1 MDDLQQHLST
11 SAYVNVQKW
20 LTEPKFAEFKTEI
33 EALIAAENWRA
44 LEDAFFMDIEFGTAG
59 MRGIVGVGP
68 NRINDI
74 TIGAAAQGLAQF
86 LLDKSDKSA
95 QHGVVIAYD
104 TRNSSRQLAELT
116 ARVIVGNGLTAYLF
130 DSFRATPELS
140 FAVRHLQA
148 AAGVVI
154 SASHNPP
161 EYNGFKAYANYGG
174 QLVAPD
180 DKGVMDQVHAVSEI
194 KLGDLSQ
201 VQMLGQ
207 EIDEAYFQ
215 AVIADQTVDDPQL
228 SIVYSPLHGAGQT
241 SVLPVLRQ
249 LGFQVS
255 TVEAQMT
262 PDGNFPNVAGHKPNP
277 EEPGAN
283 TLATEQM
290 LAENADIA
298 ITTDP
303 DADRLAVI
311 INHRGKVITLDGNQ
325 SAALIMNYVMKH
337 ADPANAYVCKTIV
350 TTDFITAM
358 AAKYGVKM
366 YGEMLIGFK
375 FIGELIEEKTPLGE
389 RFLAGGEESYGVLVG
404 THARDKDAASGALI
418 VAKYADELKKAG
430 KTLYDELLA
439 LYEEFGVYQE
449 GLATAEF
456 TGAVGFNKMKQL
468 MSDLR
473 DNPLKELGGQT
484 VTAVLD
490 YNTLTKTDLVTGTRT
505 EFACRQ
511 KGNVLVY
518 EFGDERNRLTIRPSG
533 TEPKIKLYLKRYEP
547 VNPYA
552 DVQTQA
558 QVMRQYMNQ
567 FLEAAKEQLL
577 S

>member
-1 MDDLQQHLST
+1 MQEHLSE
-11 SAYVNVQKW
+11 SAYQNLQKW
-20 LTEPKFAEFKTEI
+20 LTEPRFAEFKPEI
-33 EALIAAENWRA
+33 EALVASENWQA

-68 NRINDI
+68 NRINDV
-74 TIGAAAQGLAQF
+74 TVGAAAQGLAQF
-86 LLDKSDKSA
+86 LLKKSA
-95 QHGVVIAYD
+95 KSATQGVVIAYD

-130 DSFRATPELS
+130 ESFRATPELS

-148 AAGVVI
+148 VAGVVI

-180 DKGVMDQVHAVSEI
+180 DRGVMDQVHAVTEI
-194 KLGDLSQ
+194 KMGDLAQ
-201 VQMLGQ
+201 IKMIGEEVDQ
-207 EIDEAYFQ
+207 AYLE
-215 AVIADQTVDDPQL
+215 AVINGQSVSDPQL

-262 PDGNFPNVAGHKPNP
+262 PDGNFPNVVNHKPNP

-303 DADRLAVI
+303 DADRLSVI
-311 INHRGKVITLDGNQ
+311 INHRGKVIALDGNQ
-325 SAALIMNYVMKH
+325 SATLIMNYVMKNT
-337 ADPANAYVCKTIV
+337 DPTNAYVCKTIV
-350 TTDFITAM
+350 TTDFITAI
-358 AAKYGVKM
+358 AQKYGIKM
-366 YGEMLIGFK
+366 YDDMLIGFK

-389 RFLAGGEESYGVLVG
+389 LFLAGGEESYGVLVG
-404 THARDKDAASGALI
+404 THARDKDAASGALVI
-418 VAKYADELKKAG
+418 AKYADELKKAG

-468 MSDLR
+468 MNDLR
-473 DNPLKELGGQT
+473 ENPLRELGGLP

-490 YNTLTKTDLVTGTRT
+490 YNTLTKTDLATGAQTP
-505 EFACRQ
+505 FSCRQ

-552 DVQTQA
+552 DVQTQS
-558 QVMRQYMNQ
+558 QVMRDYMNQ
-567 FLEAAKEQLL
+567 FLTAAKEQLL
-577 S
+577 SQ

>member
-1 MDDLQQHLST
+1 MQEHLSE
-11 SAYVNVQKW
+11 SAYQNLQKW
-20 LTEPKFAEFKTEI
+20 LTEPRFAEFKPEI
-33 EALIAAENWRA
+33 EALMASENWQA

-68 NRINDI
+68 NRINDV
-74 TIGAAAQGLAQF
+74 TVGAAAQGLAQF
-86 LLDKSDKSA
+86 LLKKSA
-95 QHGVVIAYD
+95 ESATRGVVIAYD

-130 DSFRATPELS
+130 ENFRATPELS

-148 AAGVVI
+148 VAGVVI

-180 DKGVMDQVHAVSEI
+180 DRGVMDQVHAVTEI
-194 KLGDLSQ
+194 KMGDLAQ
-201 VQMLGQ
+201 VKMIGEEVDQ
-207 EIDEAYFQ
+207 AYLD
-215 AVIADQTVDDPQL
+215 AVINGQSVSDPQL

-262 PDGNFPNVAGHKPNP
+262 PDGNFPNVVNHKPNP

-303 DADRLAVI
+303 DADRLSVI
-311 INHRGKVITLDGNQ
+311 INYRGKVITLDGNQ
-325 SAALIMNYVMKH
+325 SATLIMNYVMKN
-337 ADPANAYVCKTIV
+337 ADPTNAYVCKTIV
-350 TTDFITAM
+350 TTDFITAI
-358 AAKYGVKM
+358 AQKYGIKM
-366 YGEMLIGFK
+366 YDDMLIGFK

-418 VAKYADELKKAG
+418 IAKYADELKKAG

-468 MSDLR
+468 MNDLR
-473 DNPLKELGGQT
+473 ENPLRKLGGLP

-490 YNTLTKTDLVTGTRT
+490 YNTLMKTDLTTGAQTP
-505 EFACRQ
+505 FSCRQ

-552 DVQTQA
+552 DVQTQS
-558 QVMRQYMNQ
+558 QVMRDYMNQ
-567 FLEAAKEQLL
+567 FLQSAKEQLL

>member
-1 MDDLQQHLST
+1 MDNLQQNLSE
-11 SAYVNVQKW
+11 SAYVNLQKW
-20 LTEPKFAEFKTEI
+20 LTEPQFAEFKTEI
-33 EALIAAENWRA
+33 EALITEQNWQA

-68 NRINDI
+68 NRINNV
-74 TIGAAAQGLAQF
+74 TIGSATQGLAQF
-86 LLDKSDKSA
+86 LLNKSA
-95 QHGVVIAYD
+95 DSATQGVVIAYD

-116 ARVIVGNGLTAYLF
+116 ARVLVGNGVKAYLF

-180 DKGVMDQVHAVSEI
+180 DKGVMDQVQAVTDI
-194 KLGDLSQ
+194 KLGDLAQ
-201 VQMLGQ
+201 VEVIGA
-207 EIDEAYFQ
+207 EVDRAYFE
-215 AVIADQTVDDPQL
+215 AVINDQTVSDPQL

-241 SVLPVLRQ
+241 SVLPVLEQ

-255 TVEAQMT
+255 PVEAQMT
-262 PDGNFPNVAGHKPNP
+262 PDGDFTNVANHKPNP

-303 DADRLAVI
+303 DADRLSVI
-311 INHRGKVITLDGNQ
+311 INHHGKVVALDGNQ
-325 SAALIMNYVMKH
+325 SATLIMNYVMKN
-337 ADPANAYVCKTIV
+337 ADPAKAYVCKTIV
-350 TTDFITAM
+350 TTDFITAI
-358 AAKYGVKM
+358 AKKYGIKM
-366 YGEMLIGFK
+366 YGDMLIGFK
-375 FIGELIEEKTPLGE
+375 FIGELIEEKAPLGE
-389 RFLAGGEESYGVLVG
+389 RFLVGGEESYGVLVG

-418 VAKYADELKKAG
+418 IAKYADELKKAG

-468 MSDLR
+468 MVDLR
-473 DNPLKELGGQT
+473 ENPLKELAGVP

-490 YNTLTKTDLVTGTRT
+490 YNTLIKTDLATGAQTP
-505 EFACRQ
+505 FDCRQ

-558 QVMRQYMNQ
+558 QVMRGYIKQ
-567 FLEAAKEQLL
+567 FLESAKEQLL
-577 S
+577 N

>member
-1 MDDLQQHLST
+1 MQEHLSE
-11 SAYVNVQKW
+11 SAYQNLQKW
-20 LTEPKFAEFKTEI
+20 LTEPRFAEFKPEI
-33 EALIAAENWRA
+33 EALVASENWQA

-68 NRINDI
+68 NRINDV
-74 TIGAAAQGLAQF
+74 TVGAAAQGLAQF
-86 LLDKSDKSA
+86 LLNKSA
-95 QHGVVIAYD
+95 ESAIQGVVIAYD

-130 DSFRATPELS
+130 ESFRATPELS

-148 AAGVVI
+148 VAGVVI

-180 DKGVMDQVHAVSEI
+180 DRGVMDQVHAVTEI
-194 KLGDLSQ
+194 KMGDLAQ
-201 VQMLGQ
+201 VKMIGEEVDQ
-207 EIDEAYFQ
+207 AYFD
-215 AVIADQTVDDPQL
+215 AVINGQSVSDPQL

-262 PDGNFPNVAGHKPNP
+262 PDGNFPNVVNHKPNP

-303 DADRLAVI
+303 DADRLSVI
-311 INHRGKVITLDGNQ
+311 INHRGKVIALDGNQ
-325 SAALIMNYVMKH
+325 SATLIMNYVMKN
-337 ADPANAYVCKTIV
+337 ADPTNAYVCKTIV
-350 TTDFITAM
+350 TTDFITAI
-358 AAKYGVKM
+358 AQKYGIKM
-366 YGEMLIGFK
+366 YDDMLIGFK
-375 FIGELIEEKTPLGE
+375 FIGELIEEKTPLGK

-404 THARDKDAASGALI
+404 THARDKDAASGALVI
-418 VAKYADELKKAG
+418 AKYADELKKAG

-468 MSDLR
+468 MNYLR
-473 DNPLKELGGQT
+473 ENPLQELGGLP

-490 YNTLTKTDLVTGTRT
+490 YNTLTKTDLTTGAQTP
-505 EFACRQ
+505 FSCHQ

-552 DVQTQA
+552 DVQTQS
-558 QVMRQYMNQ
+558 QVMRDYMNQ
-567 FLEAAKEQLL
+567 FLRSAKEQLL

>member
-1 MDDLQQHLST
+1 MQEHLSE
-11 SAYVNVQKW
+11 SAYQNLQKW
-20 LTEPKFAEFKTEI
+20 LTEPRFAEFKPEI
-33 EALIAAENWRA
+33 EALVTSENWQA

-68 NRINDI
+68 NRINDVPV
-74 TIGAAAQGLAQF
+74 GAAAQGLAQF
-86 LLDKSDKSA
+86 LLKKSA
-95 QHGVVIAYD
+95 ESATQGVVIAYD

-130 DSFRATPELS
+130 ESFRATPELS
-140 FAVRHLQA
+140 FAVRYLQA

-180 DKGVMDQVHAVSEI
+180 DRGVMDQVHAVTEI
-194 KLGDLSQ
+194 KMGDLAQ
-201 VQMLGQ
+201 VKMIGEEVDQ
-207 EIDEAYFQ
+207 AYFD
-215 AVIADQTVDDPQL
+215 AVINGQAISDPQL

-262 PDGNFPNVAGHKPNP
+262 PDGNFPNVVNHKPNP

-290 LAENADIA
+290 LADNADIA

-303 DADRLAVI
+303 DADRLSVI
-311 INHRGKVITLDGNQ
+311 INHRGKVIALDGNQ
-325 SAALIMNYVMKH
+325 SATLIMNYVMKN
-337 ADPANAYVCKTIV
+337 ADPTDAYVCKTIV
-350 TTDFITAM
+350 TTDFITAI
-358 AAKYGVKM
+358 AQKYGIKM
-366 YGEMLIGFK
+366 YDDMLIGFK

-404 THARDKDAASGALI
+404 THARDKDAASGALVI
-418 VAKYADELKKAG
+418 AKYADELKKAG
-430 KTLYDELLA
+430 KTLYDELLS

-468 MSDLR
+468 MNDLR
-473 DNPLKELGGQT
+473 ENPLQELGGLP

-490 YNTLTKTDLVTGTRT
+490 YNTLIKTDLATGVQTP
-505 EFACRQ
+505 FSCRQ

-552 DVQTQA
+552 DVQTQS
-558 QVMRQYMNQ
+558 QVMRDYMNQ
-567 FLEAAKEQLL
+567 FLTAAKEQLL

>member
-1 MDDLQQHLST
+1 MKEHLSE
-11 SAYVNVQKW
+11 SAYQNLQKW
-20 LTEPKFAEFKTEI
+20 LTEPQFAEFKPEI
-33 EALIAAENWRA
+33 EALVASENWQA

-68 NRINDI
+68 NRINNV
-74 TIGAAAQGLAQF
+74 TVGAAAQGLAQF
-86 LLDKSDKSA
+86 LLNKSA
-95 QHGVVIAYD
+95 ESATRGVVIAYD

-130 DSFRATPELS
+130 ESFRATPELS

-148 AAGVVI
+148 VAGVVI

-180 DKGVMDQVHAVSEI
+180 DRGVMDQVHAVTEI
-194 KLGDLSQ
+194 KMGDLAQ
-201 VQMLGQ
+201 VKMIGEEVDQ
-207 EIDEAYFQ
+207 AYFDAVINGQ
-215 AVIADQTVDDPQL
+215 AVSDPQL
-228 SIVYSPLHGAGQT
+228 SVVYSPLHGAGQT

-262 PDGNFPNVAGHKPNP
+262 PDGDFPNVANHKPNP

-303 DADRLAVI
+303 DADRLSVI
-311 INHRGKVITLDGNQ
+311 INHRGKVIALDGNQ
-325 SAALIMNYVMKH
+325 SATLIMNYVMKN
-337 ADPANAYVCKTIV
+337 ADPTNAYVCKTIV
-350 TTDFITAM
+350 TTNFITAI
-358 AAKYGVKM
+358 AQKYGIKM
-366 YGEMLIGFK
+366 YDDMLIGFK
-375 FIGELIEEKTPLGE
+375 FIGKLIEEKTPLGE
-389 RFLAGGEESYGVLVG
+389 HFLAGGEESYGVLVG
-404 THARDKDAASGALI
+404 THARDKDAASGALVI
-418 VAKYADELKKAG
+418 AKYADELKKAG

-468 MSDLR
+468 MNDLR
-473 DNPLKELGGQT
+473 ENPLRELGGLP

-490 YNTLTKTDLVTGTRT
+490 YNTLTKTDLATGAQTL
-505 EFACRQ
+505 FSCRQ

-552 DVQTQA
+552 DVQTQS
-558 QVMRQYMNQ
+558 QVVRDYMNQ
-567 FLEAAKEQLL
+567 FLQSAKEQLL

>member
-1 MDDLQQHLST
+1 MKEHLSE
-11 SAYVNVQKW
+11 SAYQNLQKW
-20 LTEPKFAEFKTEI
+20 LTEPQFSEFKPEI
-33 EALIAAENWRA
+33 EALVASENWQV

-68 NRINDI
+68 NRINNV
-74 TIGAAAQGLAQF
+74 TVGAAAQGLAQF
-86 LLDKSDKSA
+86 LLNKSVESA
-95 QHGVVIAYD
+95 TQGVVIAYD

-130 DSFRATPELS
+130 ESFRATPELS

-148 AAGVVI
+148 VAGVVI

-180 DKGVMDQVHAVSEI
+180 DRGVMDQVHAVTEI
-194 KLGDLSQ
+194 KMGDLAQ
-201 VQMLGQ
+201 VKMIGKEVDQ
-207 EIDEAYFQ
+207 AYLD
-215 AVIADQTVDDPQL
+215 AVINGQSVSDPQL
-228 SIVYSPLHGAGQT
+228 SIIYSPLHGAGQT

-262 PDGNFPNVAGHKPNP
+262 PDGNFPNVVNHKPNP

-290 LAENADIA
+290 LADNADIA

-303 DADRLAVI
+303 DADRLSVI
-311 INHRGKVITLDGNQ
+311 INHRGKVIALDGNQ
-325 SAALIMNYVMKH
+325 SATLIMNYVMKN
-337 ADPANAYVCKTIV
+337 ADPTNAYVCKTIV
-350 TTDFITAM
+350 TTDFITAI
-358 AAKYGVKM
+358 AQKYGIKM
-366 YGEMLIGFK
+366 YDDMLIGFK

-404 THARDKDAASGALI
+404 THARDKDAASGALVI
-418 VAKYADELKKAG
+418 AKYADELKKAG

-468 MSDLR
+468 MNDLR
-473 DNPLKELGGQT
+473 ENPLRELGGLP
-484 VTAVLD
+484 VTAVFD
-490 YNTLTKTDLVTGTRT
+490 YNTLTKTDLATGVQTP
-505 EFACRQ
+505 FSCRQ

-552 DVQTQA
+552 DVQTQS
-558 QVMRQYMNQ
+558 QVMRDYMNQ
-567 FLEAAKEQLL
+567 FLQSAKEQLL

>member
-1 MDDLQQHLST
+1 MQEHLSE
-11 SAYVNVQKW
+11 SAYRNLQKW
-20 LTEPKFAEFKTEI
+20 LTESRFAEFKPEI
-33 EALIAAENWRA
+33 EALVASENWQA

-68 NRINDI
+68 NRINNV
-74 TIGAAAQGLAQF
+74 TVGAAAQGLAQF
-86 LLDKSDKSA
+86 LLKKSA
-95 QHGVVIAYD
+95 ESATQGVVIAYD

-130 DSFRATPELS
+130 ESFRATPELS
-140 FAVRHLQA
+140 FAVRYLQA

-180 DKGVMDQVHAVSEI
+180 DRGVMDQFHAVTEI
-194 KLGDLSQ
+194 KMGDLAQ
-201 VQMLGQ
+201 VKMIGEEVDQ
-207 EIDEAYFQ
+207 AYFD
-215 AVIADQTVDDPQL
+215 AVINGQVVSDPQL

-262 PDGNFPNVAGHKPNP
+262 PDGNFPNVVNHKPNP

-303 DADRLAVI
+303 DADRLSVI
-311 INHRGKVITLDGNQ
+311 INHHGKVITLDGNQ
-325 SAALIMNYVMKH
+325 SATLIMNYVMKN
-337 ADPANAYVCKTIV
+337 ADPTNAYVCKTIV
-350 TTDFITAM
+350 TTDFITAI
-358 AAKYGVKM
+358 AQKYGIKM
-366 YGEMLIGFK
+366 YDDMLIGFK

-404 THARDKDAASGALI
+404 THARDKDAASGALVI
-418 VAKYADELKKAG
+418 AKYADELKKAG
-430 KTLYDELLA
+430 KTLYDELLS

-468 MSDLR
+468 MNDLR
-473 DNPLKELGGQT
+473 ENPLQELGGLP

-490 YNTLTKTDLVTGTRT
+490 YNTLTKTDLATGAQTP
-505 EFACRQ
+505 FSCRQ

-552 DVQTQA
+552 DVQTQS
-558 QVMRQYMNQ
+558 QVMRDYMNQ
-567 FLEAAKEQLL
+567 FLTAAKEQLL

>member
-1 MDDLQQHLST
+1 MQEHLSE
-11 SAYVNVQKW
+11 SAYQNLQKW
-20 LTEPKFAEFKTEI
+20 LTEPQFAEFKPEI
-33 EALIAAENWRA
+33 EALMASENWQA

-68 NRINDI
+68 NRINDV
-74 TIGAAAQGLAQF
+74 TVGAAAQGLARF
-86 LLDKSDKSA
+86 LLNKSA
-95 QHGVVIAYD
+95 ESADRGVVIAYD

-130 DSFRATPELS
+130 ESFRATPELS

-180 DKGVMDQVHAVSEI
+180 DRGVMDQVHAVTDI
-194 KLGDLSQ
+194 KMGDLAQ
-201 VQMLGQ
+201 VKMIGE
-207 EIDEAYFQ
+207 EIDQAYFD
-215 AVIADQTVDDPQL
+215 AVINGQSVSDPQL

-262 PDGNFPNVAGHKPNP
+262 PDGNFPNVVNHKPNP

-303 DADRLAVI
+303 DADRLSVI

-325 SAALIMNYVMKH
+325 SATLIMNYVMKN
-337 ADPANAYVCKTIV
+337 ADPTDAYVCKTIV
-350 TTDFITAM
+350 TTDFITAI
-358 AAKYGVKM
+358 AQKYGIKM
-366 YGEMLIGFK
+366 YDDMLIGFK

-404 THARDKDAASGALI
+404 THARDKDAASGALVI
-418 VAKYADELKKAG
+418 AKYADELKKAG
-430 KTLYDELLA
+430 KTLYDELLS

-468 MSDLR
+468 MNDLR
-473 DNPLKELGGQT
+473 ESPLRELGGLP

-490 YNTLTKTDLVTGTRT
+490 YNTLLKTDLATGVQTS
-505 EFACRQ
+505 FSCRQ

-552 DVQTQA
+552 DVQTQS
-558 QVMRQYMNQ
+558 QVMRDYMNQ
-567 FLEAAKEQLL
+567 FLQSAKEQLL

>member
-1 MDDLQQHLST
+1 MQEHLSE
-11 SAYVNVQKW
+11 SAYQNLQKW
-20 LTEPKFAEFKTEI
+20 LTEPRFAEFKPEI
-33 EALIAAENWRA
+33 EALVASENWQA

-68 NRINDI
+68 NRINDV
-74 TIGAAAQGLAQF
+74 TVGAAAQGLAQF
-86 LLDKSDKSA
+86 LLKKSA
-95 QHGVVIAYD
+95 ESATQGVVIAYD

-130 DSFRATPELS
+130 ESFRATPELS

-180 DKGVMDQVHAVSEI
+180 DRGVMDQVHAVTEI
-194 KLGDLSQ
+194 KIGDLAQ
-201 VQMLGQ
+201 VKMIGKEVDQ
-207 EIDEAYFQ
+207 AYFD
-215 AVIADQTVDDPQL
+215 AVINGQTVSDPQL

-262 PDGNFPNVAGHKPNP
+262 PDGNFPNVVNHKPNP

-303 DADRLAVI
+303 DADRLSVI

-325 SAALIMNYVMKH
+325 SATLIMNYVMKN
-337 ADPANAYVCKTIV
+337 ADPTDAYVCKTIV
-350 TTDFITAM
+350 TTDFITAI
-358 AAKYGVKM
+358 AQKYGIKM
-366 YGEMLIGFK
+366 YDDMLIGFK

-404 THARDKDAASGALI
+404 THARDKDAASGALVI
-418 VAKYADELKKAG
+418 AKYADELKKTG

-468 MSDLR
+468 MNDLR
-473 DNPLKELGGQT
+473 EKPLRELGGLP
-484 VTAVLD
+484 VTAVFD
-490 YNTLTKTDLVTGTRT
+490 YNNLIKTDLATGVQTP
-505 EFACRQ
+505 FSCRQ

-552 DVQTQA
+552 DVQTQS
-558 QVMRQYMNQ
+558 QVMRDYMNQ
-567 FLEAAKEQLL
+567 FLTAAKEQLL

>member
-1 MDDLQQHLST
+1 MQEHLSKT
-11 SAYVNVQKW
+11 AYQNLQKW
-20 LTEPKFAEFKTEI
+20 LTAPRFAEFKPEI
-33 EALIAAENWRA
+33 EALVASENWQA

-68 NRINDI
+68 NRINDV
-74 TIGAAAQGLAQF
+74 TVGAAAQGLAQF
-86 LLDKSDKSA
+86 LLNKSA
-95 QHGVVIAYD
+95 KSATQGVVIAYD

-130 DSFRATPELS
+130 ESFRATPELS

-148 AAGVVI
+148 VAGVVI

-180 DKGVMDQVHAVSEI
+180 DRGVMDQVHAVTEI
-194 KLGDLSQ
+194 KMGDLAQ
-201 VQMLGQ
+201 VKMIGEEVDQ
-207 EIDEAYFQ
+207 AYLD
-215 AVIADQTVDDPQL
+215 AVINGQVVSDPQL

-262 PDGNFPNVAGHKPNP
+262 PDGNFPNVVNHKPNP

-303 DADRLAVI
+303 DADRLSVI
-311 INHRGKVITLDGNQ
+311 INHRGKVIALDGNQ
-325 SAALIMNYVMKH
+325 SATLIMNYVMKN
-337 ADPANAYVCKTIV
+337 ADPTNAYVCKTIV
-350 TTDFITAM
+350 TTDFITAI
-358 AAKYGVKM
+358 AQKYGIKM
-366 YGEMLIGFK
+366 YDDMLIGFK

-404 THARDKDAASGALI
+404 THARDKDAASGALVI
-418 VAKYADELKKAG
+418 AKYADELKQAG
-430 KTLYDELLA
+430 KTLYDELLS
-439 LYEEFGVYQE
+439 LCEEFGVYQE

-468 MSDLR
+468 MNDLR
-473 DNPLKELGGQT
+473 ENPLQELGGLP

-490 YNTLTKTDLVTGTRT
+490 YNTLIKTDLTTGAQTP
-505 EFACRQ
+505 FSCRQ

-552 DVQTQA
+552 DVQTQS
-558 QVMRQYMNQ
+558 QVMRDYMNQ
-567 FLEAAKEQLL
+567 FLTAAKEQLL

>member
-1 MDDLQQHLST
+1 MQEHLSE
-11 SAYVNVQKW
+11 SAYQNLQKW
-20 LTEPKFAEFKTEI
+20 LTEPRFAEFKPEI
-33 EALIAAENWRA
+33 EALMASENWQA

-68 NRINDI
+68 NRINNV
-74 TIGAAAQGLAQF
+74 TVGAAAQGLAQF
-86 LLDKSDKSA
+86 LLNKSA
-95 QHGVVIAYD
+95 KSATQGVVIAYD

-130 DSFRATPELS
+130 ESFRATPELS

-148 AAGVVI
+148 VAGVVI

-180 DKGVMDQVHAVSEI
+180 DRGVMDQVHAVTEI
-194 KLGDLSQ
+194 KMGDLAQ
-201 VQMLGQ
+201 VKMIGEEVDQ
-207 EIDEAYFQ
+207 AYLD
-215 AVIADQTVDDPQL
+215 AVINGQVVSDPQL

-262 PDGNFPNVAGHKPNP
+262 PDGNFPNVVNHKPNP

-303 DADRLAVI
+303 DADRLSVI
-311 INHRGKVITLDGNQ
+311 INHRGKVIALDGNQ
-325 SAALIMNYVMKH
+325 SATLIMNYVMKN
-337 ADPANAYVCKTIV
+337 ADPTNAYVCKTIV
-350 TTDFITAM
+350 TTDFITAI
-358 AAKYGVKM
+358 AQKYGIKM
-366 YGEMLIGFK
+366 YDDMLIGFK

-404 THARDKDAASGALI
+404 THARDKDAASGALVI
-418 VAKYADELKKAG
+418 AKYADELKKAG
-430 KTLYDELLA
+430 KTLYDELLS
-439 LYEEFGVYQE
+439 LCEEFGVYQE

-468 MSDLR
+468 MNDLR
-473 DNPLKELGGQT
+473 ENPLQELGGLP

-490 YNTLTKTDLVTGTRT
+490 YNTLIKTDLATGAQAP
-505 EFACRQ
+505 FSCRQ

-552 DVQTQA
+552 DVQTQS
-558 QVMRQYMNQ
+558 QVMRDYMNQ
-567 FLEAAKEQLL
+567 FLQSAKEQLL

>member
-1 MDDLQQHLST
+1 MQEHLSE
-11 SAYVNVQKW
+11 SAYQNLQKW
-20 LTEPKFAEFKTEI
+20 LTEPRFAEFKPEI
-33 EALIAAENWRA
+33 EALVASENWQA

-68 NRINDI
+68 NRINDV
-74 TIGAAAQGLAQF
+74 TVGAAAQGLAQF
-86 LLDKSDKSA
+86 LLKKSA
-95 QHGVVIAYD
+95 KSATQGVVIAYD

-130 DSFRATPELS
+130 ESFRATPELS

-148 AAGVVI
+148 VAGVVI

-180 DKGVMDQVHAVSEI
+180 DRGVMDQVHAVTEI
-194 KLGDLSQ
+194 KMGDLAQ
-201 VQMLGQ
+201 VKMIGEEVDQ
-207 EIDEAYFQ
+207 AYFD
-215 AVIADQTVDDPQL
+215 AVINGQAISDPQL

-262 PDGNFPNVAGHKPNP
+262 PDGNFPNVVNHKPNP

-303 DADRLAVI
+303 DADRLSVI
-311 INHRGKVITLDGNQ
+311 INHRGRVIALDGNQ
-325 SAALIMNYVMKH
+325 SATLIMNYVMKN
-337 ADPANAYVCKTIV
+337 ADPTNAYVCKTIV
-350 TTDFITAM
+350 TTDFITAI
-358 AAKYGVKM
+358 AQKYGIKM
-366 YGEMLIGFK
+366 YDDMLIGFK
-375 FIGELIEEKTPLGE
+375 FIGELIEEKTTLGE

-404 THARDKDAASGALI
+404 THARDKDAASGALVI
-418 VAKYADELKKAG
+418 AKYADELKKAG

-468 MSDLR
+468 MNDLR
-473 DNPLKELGGQT
+473 ENPLQELGGLP

-490 YNTLTKTDLVTGTRT
+490 YNTLIKTDLATGAQTP
-505 EFACRQ
+505 FSCRQ

-552 DVQTQA
+552 DVQTQS
-558 QVMRQYMNQ
+558 QVMRDYMNQ
-567 FLEAAKEQLL
+567 FLTAAKEQLL

>member
-1 MDDLQQHLST
+1 MQEHLSE
-11 SAYVNVQKW
+11 SAYQNLQKW
-20 LTEPKFAEFKTEI
+20 LTEPQFAEFKPEI
-33 EALIAAENWRA
+33 EALMASENWQA

-68 NRINDI
+68 NRINDV
-74 TIGAAAQGLAQF
+74 TVGAAAQGLARF
-86 LLDKSDKSA
+86 LLNKSA
-95 QHGVVIAYD
+95 ESADRGVVIAYD

-130 DSFRATPELS
+130 ESFRATPELS

-180 DKGVMDQVHAVSEI
+180 DRGVMDQVHAVTDI
-194 KLGDLSQ
+194 KMGDLAQ
-201 VQMLGQ
+201 VKMIGE
-207 EIDEAYFQ
+207 EIDQAYFD
-215 AVIADQTVDDPQL
+215 AVINGQSVSDPQL

-262 PDGNFPNVAGHKPNP
+262 PDGNFPNVVNHKPNP

-303 DADRLAVI
+303 DADRLSVI

-325 SAALIMNYVMKH
+325 SATLIMNYVMKN
-337 ADPANAYVCKTIV
+337 ADPTDAYVCKTIV
-350 TTDFITAM
+350 TTDFITAI
-358 AAKYGVKM
+358 AQKYGIKM
-366 YGEMLIGFK
+366 YDDMLIGFK

-389 RFLAGGEESYGVLVG
+389 RFLAGGNKTVLWR
-404 THARDKDAASGALI
+404 TSCK
-418 VAKYADELKKAG
+418 
-430 KTLYDELLA
+430 
-439 LYEEFGVYQE
+439 
-449 GLATAEF
+449 F
-456 TGAVGFNKMKQL
+456 TCIY
-468 MSDLR
+468 S
-473 DNPLKELGGQT
+473 
-484 VTAVLD
+484 
-490 YNTLTKTDLVTGTRT
+490 
-505 EFACRQ
+505 
-511 KGNVLVY
+511 
-518 EFGDERNRLTIRPSG
+518 
-533 TEPKIKLYLKRYEP
+533 
-547 VNPYA
+547 
-552 DVQTQA
+552 
-558 QVMRQYMNQ
+558 
-567 FLEAAKEQLL
+567 
-577 S
+577 

>member
-1 MDDLQQHLST
+1 MQEHLSE
-11 SAYVNVQKW
+11 SAYQNLQKW
-20 LTEPKFAEFKTEI
+20 LTEPRFAEFKPEI
-33 EALIAAENWRA
+33 EALVASENWQA

-68 NRINDI
+68 NRINNV
-74 TIGAAAQGLAQF
+74 TVGAAAQGLVQF
-86 LLDKSDKSA
+86 LLNKSA
-95 QHGVVIAYD
+95 ESATRGVVIAYD

-130 DSFRATPELS
+130 ENFRATPELS

-148 AAGVVI
+148 VAGVVI

-180 DKGVMDQVHAVSEI
+180 DRGAMDQVHAVTEI
-194 KLGDLSQ
+194 KMGDLAQ
-201 VQMLGQ
+201 VKMIGEEVDQ
-207 EIDEAYFQ
+207 AYLD
-215 AVIADQTVDDPQL
+215 AVINGQSVSDPQL

-262 PDGNFPNVAGHKPNP
+262 PDGNFPNVVNHKPNP

-303 DADRLAVI
+303 DADRLSVI
-311 INHRGKVITLDGNQ
+311 INYRGKVITLDGNQ
-325 SAALIMNYVMKH
+325 SATLIMNYVMKN
-337 ADPANAYVCKTIV
+337 ADPTNAYVCKTIV
-350 TTDFITAM
+350 TTDFITVIAQ
-358 AAKYGVKM
+358 KYGIKM
-366 YGEMLIGFK
+366 YDDMLIGFK

-404 THARDKDAASGALI
+404 THARDKDAASGALVI
-418 VAKYADELKKAG
+418 AKYADELKKAG

-468 MSDLR
+468 MNDLR
-473 DNPLKELGGQT
+473 ENPLQELGGLP

-490 YNTLTKTDLVTGTRT
+490 YNTLTKTDLATGTQAP
-505 EFACRQ
+505 FSCRQ

-533 TEPKIKLYLKRYEP
+533 TEPKIKLYLKRYEL

-552 DVQTQA
+552 DVQTQS
-558 QVMRQYMNQ
+558 QVMRDYMNQ
-567 FLEAAKEQLL
+567 FLQSAKEQLL

>member
-1 MDDLQQHLST
+1 MQEHLSE
-11 SAYVNVQKW
+11 SAYQNLQRW
-20 LTEPKFAEFKTEI
+20 LTEPRFAEFKPEI
-33 EALIAAENWRA
+33 EALVTSENWQA

-68 NRINDI
+68 NRINDV
-74 TIGAAAQGLAQF
+74 TVGAAAQGLAQF
-86 LLDKSDKSA
+86 LLNKSA
-95 QHGVVIAYD
+95 ESATRGVVIAYD

-130 DSFRATPELS
+130 ESFRATPELS
-140 FAVRHLQA
+140 FAVRYLQA

-180 DKGVMDQVHAVSEI
+180 DRGVMDQVHAVTEI
-194 KLGDLSQ
+194 KMGDLAQ
-201 VQMLGQ
+201 VKMIGKEVDQ
-207 EIDEAYFQ
+207 AYLD
-215 AVIADQTVDDPQL
+215 AVINGQSVSDPQL

-262 PDGNFPNVAGHKPNP
+262 PDGNFPNVVNHKPNP

-303 DADRLAVI
+303 DADRLSVI
-311 INHRGKVITLDGNQ
+311 INHRGKVIALDGNQ
-325 SAALIMNYVMKH
+325 SATLIMNYVIKN
-337 ADPANAYVCKTIV
+337 ADPTNAYVCKTIV
-350 TTDFITAM
+350 TTDFITAI
-358 AAKYGVKM
+358 AQKYGIKM
-366 YGEMLIGFK
+366 YDDMLIGFK

-404 THARDKDAASGALI
+404 THARDKDAASGALVI
-418 VAKYADELKKAG
+418 AKYADELKKAG
-430 KTLYDELLA
+430 KTLYDELLS

-468 MSDLR
+468 MNDLR
-473 DNPLKELGGQT
+473 ENPLRELGGLP
-484 VTAVLD
+484 VTAVFD
-490 YNTLTKTDLVTGTRT
+490 YNNLIKTDLATGAQTP
-505 EFACRQ
+505 FSCRQ

-552 DVQTQA
+552 DVQTQS
-558 QVMRQYMNQ
+558 QVMRDYMNQ
-567 FLEAAKEQLL
+567 FLQSAKEQLL

>member
-1 MDDLQQHLST
+1 MQEHLSE
-11 SAYVNVQKW
+11 SAYQNLQKW
-20 LTEPKFAEFKTEI
+20 LTEPRFAEFKPEI
-33 EALIAAENWRA
+33 EALMASENWQA

-68 NRINDI
+68 NRINDV
-74 TIGAAAQGLAQF
+74 TVGAAAQGLAQF
-86 LLDKSDKSA
+86 LLKKSA
-95 QHGVVIAYD
+95 KSATQGVVIAYD

-130 DSFRATPELS
+130 ESFRATPELS

-148 AAGVVI
+148 VAGVVI

-180 DKGVMDQVHAVSEI
+180 DRGVMDQVHAVTEI
-194 KLGDLSQ
+194 KMGDLAQ
-201 VQMLGQ
+201 VKMIGEEVDQ
-207 EIDEAYFQ
+207 AYFDAVINGQ
-215 AVIADQTVDDPQL
+215 AVSDPQL
-228 SIVYSPLHGAGQT
+228 SIIYSPLHGAGQT

-262 PDGNFPNVAGHKPNP
+262 PDGNFPNVVNHKPNP

-303 DADRLAVI
+303 DADRLSVI
-311 INHRGKVITLDGNQ
+311 INHRGKVIALDGNQ
-325 SAALIMNYVMKH
+325 SATLIMNYVMKN
-337 ADPANAYVCKTIV
+337 ADPTNAYVCKTIV
-350 TTDFITAM
+350 TTDFITAI
-358 AAKYGVKM
+358 AQKYGIKM
-366 YGEMLIGFK
+366 YDDMLIGFK

-404 THARDKDAASGALI
+404 THARDKDAASGALVI
-418 VAKYADELKKAG
+418 AKYADELKKAG

-468 MSDLR
+468 MNDLR
-473 DNPLKELGGQT
+473 ENPLQELGGLP

-490 YNTLTKTDLVTGTRT
+490 YNTLTKTDLATGAQTP
-505 EFACRQ
+505 FSCRQ

-552 DVQTQA
+552 DVQTQS
-558 QVMRQYMNQ
+558 QVMRDYMNQ
-567 FLEAAKEQLL
+567 FLTAAKEQLL

>member
-1 MDDLQQHLST
+1 MKEHLSE
-11 SAYVNVQKW
+11 SAYQNLQKW
-20 LTEPKFAEFKTEI
+20 LTEPRFAEFKPEI
-33 EALIAAENWRA
+33 EALVASENWQA

-68 NRINDI
+68 NRINNV
-74 TIGAAAQGLAQF
+74 TVGAAAQGLAQF
-86 LLDKSDKSA
+86 LLKKSA
-95 QHGVVIAYD
+95 ESATQGVVIAYD

-130 DSFRATPELS
+130 ESFRATPELS

-180 DKGVMDQVHAVSEI
+180 DRGVMDQFHAVTEI
-194 KLGDLSQ
+194 KMGDLAQ
-201 VQMLGQ
+201 VKMIGEEVDQ
-207 EIDEAYFQ
+207 AYFD
-215 AVIADQTVDDPQL
+215 AVINGQVVSDPQL

-262 PDGNFPNVAGHKPNP
+262 PDGNFPNVVNHKPNP

-303 DADRLAVI
+303 DADRLSVI
-311 INHRGKVITLDGNQ
+311 INHHGKVITLDGNQ
-325 SAALIMNYVMKH
+325 SATLIMNYVMKN
-337 ADPANAYVCKTIV
+337 ADPTNAYVCKTIV
-350 TTDFITAM
+350 TTDFITAI
-358 AAKYGVKM
+358 AQKYGIKI
-366 YGEMLIGFK
+366 YDDMLIGFK

-418 VAKYADELKKAG
+418 IAQYADELKKAG

-468 MSDLR
+468 MNDLR
-473 DNPLKELGGQT
+473 ENPLRELGGLP

-490 YNTLTKTDLVTGTRT
+490 YNTLTKTDLATGAQTS
-505 EFACRQ
+505 FSCRQ

-518 EFGDERNRLTIRPSG
+518 EFGDERNRLTIRSSG

-552 DVQTQA
+552 DVQTQS
-558 QVMRQYMNQ
+558 QVMRDYMNQ
-567 FLEAAKEQLL
+567 FLQSAKEQLL

>member
-1 MDDLQQHLST
+1 MQEHLSE
-11 SAYVNVQKW
+11 SAYQNLQKW
-20 LTEPKFAEFKTEI
+20 LTEPRFAEFKPEI
-33 EALIAAENWRA
+33 EALVASENWQA

-68 NRINDI
+68 NRINDV
-74 TIGAAAQGLAQF
+74 TVGAAAQGLAQF
-86 LLDKSDKSA
+86 LLNKSA
-95 QHGVVIAYD
+95 ESAIQGVVIAYD

-116 ARVIVGNGLTAYLF
+116 ARVIVGNGLIAYLF
-130 DSFRATPELS
+130 ESFRATPELS

-148 AAGVVI
+148 VAGVVI

-180 DKGVMDQVHAVSEI
+180 DRGVMDQVHAVTEI
-194 KLGDLSQ
+194 KMGDLAQ
-201 VQMLGQ
+201 VKMIGEEVDQ
-207 EIDEAYFQ
+207 AYFD
-215 AVIADQTVDDPQL
+215 AVINGQSVSDPQL

-262 PDGNFPNVAGHKPNP
+262 PDGNFPNVVNHKPNP

-303 DADRLAVI
+303 DADRLSVI
-311 INHRGKVITLDGNQ
+311 INHRGRVIALDGNQ
-325 SAALIMNYVMKH
+325 SATLIMNYVMKN
-337 ADPANAYVCKTIV
+337 ADPTNVYVCKTIV
-350 TTDFITAM
+350 TTDFITVIAQ
-358 AAKYGVKM
+358 KYGIKM
-366 YGEMLIGFK
+366 YDDMLIGFK

-389 RFLAGGEESYGVLVG
+389 CFLAGGEESYGVLVG
-404 THARDKDAASGALI
+404 THARDKDAASGALVI
-418 VAKYADELKKAG
+418 AKYADELKKAG

-468 MSDLR
+468 MNDLR
-473 DNPLKELGGQT
+473 ENPLRELGSLP

-490 YNTLTKTDLVTGTRT
+490 YNTLTKTDLTTGAQTP
-505 EFACRQ
+505 FSCHQ

-552 DVQTQA
+552 DVQTQS
-558 QVMRQYMNQ
+558 QVMRDYMNQ
-567 FLEAAKEQLL
+567 FLRSAKEQLL

>member
-1 MDDLQQHLST
+1 MDNLQQNLSE
-11 SAYVNVQKW
+11 SAYANLQKW
-20 LTEPKFAEFKTEI
+20 LTESQFAEFKTEI
-33 EALIAAENWRA
+33 EALITEQNWQA

-59 MRGIVGVGP
+59 MRGVVGVGP
-68 NRINDI
+68 NRINNV
-74 TIGAAAQGLAQF
+74 TIGSATQGLAQF
-86 LLDKSDKSA
+86 LLNKSA
-95 QHGVVIAYD
+95 DSATQGVVIAYD

-116 ARVIVGNGLTAYLF
+116 ARVLVGNGLKAYLF

-180 DKGVMDQVHAVSEI
+180 DKGVMDQVQAVTDI
-194 KLGDLSQ
+194 KLGDLTQ
-201 VQMLGQ
+201 A
-207 EIDEAYFQ
+207 EIIGAEVDQAYFE
-215 AVIADQTVDDPQL
+215 AVINGQTVSDPQL

-255 TVEAQMT
+255 PVEAQMT
-262 PDGNFPNVAGHKPNP
+262 PDGDFPNVANHKPNP

-283 TLATEQM
+283 ILATEQM

-303 DADRLAVI
+303 DADRLSVI
-311 INHRGKVITLDGNQ
+311 VNHHGKVIALDGNQ
-325 SAALIMNYVMKH
+325 SATLIMNYVMKN
-337 ADPANAYVCKTIV
+337 ADPAKAYVCKTIV
-350 TTDFITAM
+350 TTDFITAI
-358 AAKYGVKM
+358 AKKYDIKM
-366 YGEMLIGFK
+366 YGDMLIGFK
-375 FIGELIEEKTPLGE
+375 FIGELIEEKAPLGE
-389 RFLAGGEESYGVLVG
+389 HFLVGGEESYGVLVG
-404 THARDKDAASGALI
+404 THARDKDAASGALVI
-418 VAKYADELKKAG
+418 AKYADELKKTG

-468 MSDLR
+468 MVDLR
-473 DNPLKELGGQT
+473 ENPLKELAGVP

-490 YNTLTKTDLVTGTRT
+490 YNTLIKTDLATGVQTP
-505 EFACRQ
+505 FDCRQ

-558 QVMRQYMNQ
+558 QVMRSYIKQ
-567 FLEAAKEQLL
+567 FLESAKEQLL
-577 S
+577 N

>member
-1 MDDLQQHLST
+1 MDNLQQNLSE
-11 SAYVNVQKW
+11 SAYVNLQKW
-20 LTEPKFAEFKTEI
+20 LTEPQFAEFKTEI
-33 EALIAAENWRA
+33 EALITEQNWQA

-68 NRINDI
+68 NRINNV
-74 TIGAAAQGLAQF
+74 TIGSATQGLAQF
-86 LLDKSDKSA
+86 LLNKSA
-95 QHGVVIAYD
+95 DSATRGVVIAYD

-116 ARVIVGNGLTAYLF
+116 ARVLVGNGVKAYLF

-180 DKGVMDQVHAVSEI
+180 DKGVMDQVQAVTDI
-194 KLGDLSQ
+194 KLGDLAQ
-201 VQMLGQ
+201 VEVIGA
-207 EIDEAYFQ
+207 EVDRAYFE
-215 AVIADQTVDDPQL
+215 AVINDQTVSDPQL

-241 SVLPVLRQ
+241 SVLPVLEQ

-255 TVEAQMT
+255 PVEAQMT
-262 PDGNFPNVAGHKPNP
+262 PDGDFTNVANHKPNP

-303 DADRLAVI
+303 DADRLSVI
-311 INHRGKVITLDGNQ
+311 INHHGKVVALDGNQ
-325 SAALIMNYVMKH
+325 SATLIMNYVMKN
-337 ADPANAYVCKTIV
+337 ADPAKAYVCKTIV
-350 TTDFITAM
+350 TTDFITAI
-358 AAKYGVKM
+358 AKKYGIKM
-366 YGEMLIGFK
+366 YGDMLIGFK
-375 FIGELIEEKTPLGE
+375 FIGELIEEKAPLGE
-389 RFLAGGEESYGVLVG
+389 RFLVGGEESYGVLVG

-418 VAKYADELKKAG
+418 IAKYADELKKAG

-468 MSDLR
+468 MVDLR
-473 DNPLKELGGQT
+473 ENPLKELAGVP

-490 YNTLTKTDLVTGTRT
+490 YNTLIKTDLATGAQTP
-505 EFACRQ
+505 FDCRQ

-558 QVMRQYMNQ
+558 QVMRGYIKQ
-567 FLEAAKEQLL
+567 FLESAKEQLL
-577 S
+577 N

>member
-1 MDDLQQHLST
+1 MQEHLSKT
-11 SAYVNVQKW
+11 AYQNLQKW
-20 LTEPKFAEFKTEI
+20 LTEPRFAEFKPEI
-33 EALIAAENWRA
+33 EALMASENWQA

-68 NRINDI
+68 NRINDV
-74 TIGAAAQGLAQF
+74 TVGAAAQGLAQF
-86 LLDKSDKSA
+86 LLNKSA
-95 QHGVVIAYD
+95 ESATRGVVIAYD

-130 DSFRATPELS
+130 ESFRATPELS
-140 FAVRHLQA
+140 FAVRYLQA

-180 DKGVMDQVHAVSEI
+180 DRGVMDQVHAVTEI
-194 KLGDLSQ
+194 KMGDLAQ
-201 VQMLGQ
+201 VKMIGEEVDQ
-207 EIDEAYFQ
+207 AYFD
-215 AVIADQTVDDPQL
+215 AVINGQAISDPQL

-262 PDGNFPNVAGHKPNP
+262 PDGNFPNVVNHKPNP

-290 LAENADIA
+290 LADNADIA

-303 DADRLAVI
+303 DADRLSVI
-311 INHRGKVITLDGNQ
+311 INHRGKVIALDGNQ
-325 SAALIMNYVMKH
+325 SATLIMNYVMKN
-337 ADPANAYVCKTIV
+337 ADPTNAYVCKTIV
-350 TTDFITAM
+350 TTDFITAI
-358 AAKYGVKM
+358 AQKYGIKM
-366 YGEMLIGFK
+366 YDDMLIGFK

-404 THARDKDAASGALI
+404 THARDKDAASGALVI
-418 VAKYADELKKAG
+418 AKYADELKKAG
-430 KTLYDELLA
+430 KTLYDELLS

-468 MSDLR
+468 MNDLR
-473 DNPLKELGGQT
+473 ENPLQELGGLP

-490 YNTLTKTDLVTGTRT
+490 YNTLIKTDLATGVQTP
-505 EFACRQ
+505 FSCRQ

-552 DVQTQA
+552 DVQTQS
-558 QVMRQYMNQ
+558 QVMRDYMNQ
-567 FLEAAKEQLL
+567 FLTAAKEQLL

>member
-1 MDDLQQHLST
+1 MQEHLSE
-11 SAYVNVQKW
+11 SAYQNLQKW
-20 LTEPKFAEFKTEI
+20 LTEPRFAEFKPEI
-33 EALIAAENWRA
+33 EALVASENWQA

-68 NRINDI
+68 NRINNV
-74 TIGAAAQGLAQF
+74 TVGAAAQGLVQF
-86 LLDKSDKSA
+86 LLNKSA
-95 QHGVVIAYD
+95 ESATRGVVIAYD

-130 DSFRATPELS
+130 ENFRATPELS

-148 AAGVVI
+148 VAGVVI

-180 DKGVMDQVHAVSEI
+180 DRGVMDQVHAVTEI
-194 KLGDLSQ
+194 KMGDLVQ
-201 VQMLGQ
+201 VKMIGEEVDQ
-207 EIDEAYFQ
+207 AYLD
-215 AVIADQTVDDPQL
+215 AVINGQSVSDPQL

-262 PDGNFPNVAGHKPNP
+262 PDGNFPNVVNHKPNP

-303 DADRLAVI
+303 DADRLSVI
-311 INHRGKVITLDGNQ
+311 INHHGKVITLDGNQ
-325 SAALIMNYVMKH
+325 SATLIMNYVMKN
-337 ADPANAYVCKTIV
+337 ADPTNAYVCKTIV
-350 TTDFITAM
+350 TTDFITAI
-358 AAKYGVKM
+358 AQKYGIKM
-366 YGEMLIGFK
+366 YDDMLIGFK

-404 THARDKDAASGALI
+404 THARDKDAASGALVI
-418 VAKYADELKKAG
+418 AKYADELKKAG
-430 KTLYDELLA
+430 KTLYDELLS

-468 MSDLR
+468 MNDLR
-473 DNPLKELGGQT
+473 ESPLRELGGLP

-490 YNTLTKTDLVTGTRT
+490 YNTLTKTDLATGVQTS
-505 EFACRQ
+505 FSCRQ

-552 DVQTQA
+552 DVQTQS
-558 QVMRQYMNQ
+558 QVMCDYMNQ
-567 FLEAAKEQLL
+567 FLQSAKEQLL

>member
-1 MDDLQQHLST
+1 MQEYLSKT
-11 SAYVNVQKW
+11 AYQNLQKW
-20 LTEPKFAEFKTEI
+20 LTEPRFAEFKPEI
-33 EALIAAENWRA
+33 EALVASENWQA

-68 NRINDI
+68 NRINNV
-74 TIGAAAQGLAQF
+74 TVGAAAQGLAQF
-86 LLDKSDKSA
+86 LLNKSA
-95 QHGVVIAYD
+95 ESATRGVVIAYD

-130 DSFRATPELS
+130 ESFRATPELS

-148 AAGVVI
+148 VAGVVI

-180 DKGVMDQVHAVSEI
+180 DRGVMDQVHAVTEI
-194 KLGDLSQ
+194 KMGDLAQ
-201 VQMLGQ
+201 VKMIGEEVDQ
-207 EIDEAYFQ
+207 AYFDAVINGQ
-215 AVIADQTVDDPQL
+215 AVSDPQL

-262 PDGNFPNVAGHKPNP
+262 PDGDFPNVANHKPNP

-303 DADRLAVI
+303 DADRLSVI
-311 INHRGKVITLDGNQ
+311 INHRGKVIALDGNQ
-325 SAALIMNYVMKH
+325 SATLIMNYVMKN
-337 ADPANAYVCKTIV
+337 ADPTNAYVCKTIV
-350 TTDFITAM
+350 TTNFITAI
-358 AAKYGVKM
+358 AQKYGIKM
-366 YGEMLIGFK
+366 YDDMLIGFK

-404 THARDKDAASGALI
+404 THARDKDAASGALVI
-418 VAKYADELKKAG
+418 SKYADELKKAG

-468 MSDLR
+468 MNDLR
-473 DNPLKELGGQT
+473 ENPLRELGGLP
-484 VTAVLD
+484 VTAVFD
-490 YNTLTKTDLVTGTRT
+490 YNNLLKTDLATGAQTP
-505 EFACRQ
+505 FSCRQ

-552 DVQTQA
+552 DVQTQS
-558 QVMRQYMNQ
+558 QVMRDYMNQ
-567 FLEAAKEQLL
+567 FLQSAKEQLL

>member
-1 MDDLQQHLST
+1 MQEHLSE
-11 SAYVNVQKW
+11 SAYQNLQKW
-20 LTEPKFAEFKTEI
+20 LTEPRFAEFKPEI
-33 EALIAAENWRA
+33 EALMASENWQA

-68 NRINDI
+68 NRINDV
-74 TIGAAAQGLAQF
+74 TVGAAAQGLAQF
-86 LLDKSDKSA
+86 LLKKSA
-95 QHGVVIAYD
+95 ESATRGVVIAYD

-130 DSFRATPELS
+130 ENFRATPELS

-148 AAGVVI
+148 VAGVVI

-180 DKGVMDQVHAVSEI
+180 DRGVMDQVHAVTEI
-194 KLGDLSQ
+194 KMGDLAQ
-201 VQMLGQ
+201 VKMIGEEVDQ
-207 EIDEAYFQ
+207 AYLD
-215 AVIADQTVDDPQL
+215 AVINGQSVSDPQL

-262 PDGNFPNVAGHKPNP
+262 PDGNFPNVVNHKPNP

-303 DADRLAVI
+303 DADRLSVI
-311 INHRGKVITLDGNQ
+311 INYRGKVITLDGNQ
-325 SAALIMNYVMKH
+325 SATLIMNYVMKN
-337 ADPANAYVCKTIV
+337 ADPTNAYVCKTIV
-350 TTDFITAM
+350 TTDFITAI
-358 AAKYGVKM
+358 AQKYGIKM
-366 YGEMLIGFK
+366 YDDMLIGFK

-418 VAKYADELKKAG
+418 IAKYADELKKAG

-449 GLATAEF
+449 GLVTAEF

-468 MSDLR
+468 MNDLR
-473 DNPLKELGGQT
+473 ENPLQELGGLP

-490 YNTLTKTDLVTGTRT
+490 YNTLIKTDLTTGTQT
-505 EFACRQ
+505 PFSCRQ

-552 DVQTQA
+552 DVQTQS
-558 QVMRQYMNQ
+558 QVMRDYMNQ
-567 FLEAAKEQLL
+567 FLQSAKEQLL

>member
-1 MDDLQQHLST
+1 MQEHLSE
-11 SAYVNVQKW
+11 SAYQNLQKW
-20 LTEPKFAEFKTEI
+20 LTEPRFAEFKPEI
-33 EALIAAENWRA
+33 EALMASENWQA

-68 NRINDI
+68 NRINDV
-74 TIGAAAQGLAQF
+74 TVGAAAQGLAQF
-86 LLDKSDKSA
+86 LLNKSA
-95 QHGVVIAYD
+95 ESATRGVVIAYD

-130 DSFRATPELS
+130 ESFRATPELS
-140 FAVRHLQA
+140 FAVRSLQA

-180 DKGVMDQVHAVSEI
+180 DRGVMDQVHAVTEI
-194 KLGDLSQ
+194 KMGDLAQ
-201 VQMLGQ
+201 IKMIGEEVDQ
-207 EIDEAYFQ
+207 AYFD
-215 AVIADQTVDDPQL
+215 AVINGQAISDPQL

-262 PDGNFPNVAGHKPNP
+262 PDGNFPNVVNHKPNP

-290 LAENADIA
+290 LADNADIA

-303 DADRLAVI
+303 DADRLSVI
-311 INHRGKVITLDGNQ
+311 INHRGKVIALDGNQ
-325 SAALIMNYVMKH
+325 SATLIMNYVMKN
-337 ADPANAYVCKTIV
+337 ADPTNAYVCKTIV
-350 TTDFITAM
+350 TTDFITAI
-358 AAKYGVKM
+358 AQKYGIKM
-366 YGEMLIGFK
+366 YDDMLIGFK

-404 THARDKDAASGALI
+404 THARDKDAASGALVI
-418 VAKYADELKKAG
+418 AKYADELKKAG
-430 KTLYDELLA
+430 KTLYDELLS

-468 MSDLR
+468 MNDLR
-473 DNPLKELGGQT
+473 ENPLQELGGLP
-484 VTAVLD
+484 VTAVFD
-490 YNTLTKTDLVTGTRT
+490 YNNLIKTDLATGAQTP
-505 EFACRQ
+505 FSCRQ

-518 EFGDERNRLTIRPSG
+518 EFGDERNCLTIRPSG

-552 DVQTQA
+552 DVQTQS
-558 QVMRQYMNQ
+558 QVMRDYMNQ
-567 FLEAAKEQLL
+567 FLTAAKEQLL

>member
-1 MDDLQQHLST
+1 MDNLQQNLSE
-11 SAYVNVQKW
+11 SAYVNLQKW
-20 LTEPKFAEFKTEI
+20 LTEPQFAEFKTEI
-33 EALIAAENWRA
+33 EALITEQNWQA

-68 NRINDI
+68 NRINNV
-74 TIGAAAQGLAQF
+74 TIGSATQGLAQF
-86 LLDKSDKSA
+86 LLNKSA
-95 QHGVVIAYD
+95 DSATQGIVIAYD
-104 TRNSSRQLAELT
+104 TRNSSRQLAGLT
-116 ARVIVGNGLTAYLF
+116 ARVLVGNGLKAYLF

-180 DKGVMDQVHAVSEI
+180 DKGVMDQVQVVTDI
-194 KLGDLSQ
+194 KLGDLAQ
-201 VQMLGQ
+201 A
-207 EIDEAYFQ
+207 EIIGAEVDQAYFE
-215 AVIADQTVDDPQL
+215 AVINGQTVSDPQL

-255 TVEAQMT
+255 PVEAQMT
-262 PDGNFPNVAGHKPNP
+262 PDGDFPNVANHKPNP

-303 DADRLAVI
+303 DADRLSVI
-311 INHRGKVITLDGNQ
+311 VNHHGKVIALDGNQ
-325 SAALIMNYVMKH
+325 SATLIMNYVMKN
-337 ADPANAYVCKTIV
+337 ADPTKAYVCKTIV
-350 TTDFITAM
+350 TTDFITAI
-358 AAKYGVKM
+358 AKKYGIKM
-366 YGEMLIGFK
+366 YGDMLIGFK
-375 FIGELIEEKTPLGE
+375 FIGELIEKKAPLGE
-389 RFLAGGEESYGVLVG
+389 RFLVGGEESYGVLVG
-404 THARDKDAASGALI
+404 THARDKDAASGVLVI
-418 VAKYADELKKAG
+418 AKYADELKKAG

-468 MSDLR
+468 MIDLR
-473 DNPLKELGGQT
+473 ENPLKELAGVP

-490 YNTLTKTDLVTGTRT
+490 YNTLIKTDLATGAQTP
-505 EFACRQ
+505 FDCRQ

-533 TEPKIKLYLKRYEP
+533 TEPKIKLYLKRYES

-558 QVMRQYMNQ
+558 QVMRGYIKQ
-567 FLEAAKEQLL
+567 FLESAKEQLL
-577 S
+577 N

>member
-1 MDDLQQHLST
+1 MDNLQQNLSE
-11 SAYVNVQKW
+11 SAYANLQKW
-20 LTEPKFAEFKTEI
+20 LTEPQFAEFKTEI
-33 EALIAAENWRA
+33 EALITEQNWQA

-68 NRINDI
+68 NRINNV
-74 TIGAAAQGLAQF
+74 TIGSATQGLAQF
-86 LLDKSDKSA
+86 LLNKSA
-95 QHGVVIAYD
+95 DSATQGVVIAYD

-116 ARVIVGNGLTAYLF
+116 ARVLVGNGLKAYLF

-180 DKGVMDQVHAVSEI
+180 DKGVMDQVQAVTDI
-194 KLGDLSQ
+194 KLGDLAQ
-201 VQMLGQ
+201 A
-207 EIDEAYFQ
+207 EIIGAEVDQAYFE
-215 AVIADQTVDDPQL
+215 AVINGQTVSDPQL

-255 TVEAQMT
+255 PVEAQMT
-262 PDGNFPNVAGHKPNP
+262 PDGDFPNVANHKPNP

-303 DADRLAVI
+303 DADRLSVI
-311 INHRGKVITLDGNQ
+311 VNHHGKVIALDGNQ
-325 SAALIMNYVMKH
+325 SATLIMNYVMKN
-337 ADPANAYVCKTIV
+337 ADPTKAYVCKTIV
-350 TTDFITAM
+350 TTDFITAI
-358 AAKYGVKM
+358 AKKYGIKM
-366 YGEMLIGFK
+366 YGDMLIGFK
-375 FIGELIEEKTPLGE
+375 FIGELIEEKAPLGE
-389 RFLAGGEESYGVLVG
+389 RFLVGGEESYGVLVG

-418 VAKYADELKKAG
+418 IAKYADELKKAG

-468 MSDLR
+468 MVDLR
-473 DNPLKELGGQT
+473 ENPLKELAGVP

-490 YNTLTKTDLVTGTRT
+490 YNTLIKTDLATGAQTP
-505 EFACRQ
+505 FDCRQ

-558 QVMRQYMNQ
+558 QVMRGYIKQ
-567 FLEAAKEQLL
+567 FLESAKEQLL
-577 S
+577 N

>member
-1 MDDLQQHLST
+1 MDNLQQNLSE
-11 SAYVNVQKW
+11 SAHTNLQKW
-20 LTEPKFAEFKTEI
+20 LTEPQFAEFKTEI
-33 EALIAAENWRA
+33 EALIAEQNWQA

-68 NRINDI
+68 NRINNV
-74 TIGAAAQGLAQF
+74 TIGSATQGLAQF
-86 LLDKSDKSA
+86 LLNKSA
-95 QHGVVIAYD
+95 DSATQGVVIAYD

-116 ARVIVGNGLTAYLF
+116 ARVLVGNGVKAYLF

-180 DKGVMDQVHAVSEI
+180 DKGVMDQVQAVTDI
-194 KLGDLSQ
+194 KLGDLAQ
-201 VQMLGQ
+201 VEVIGA
-207 EIDEAYFQ
+207 EVDRAYFE
-215 AVIADQTVDDPQL
+215 AVINDQTVSDPQL

-241 SVLPVLRQ
+241 SVLPVLEQ

-255 TVEAQMT
+255 PVEAQMT
-262 PDGNFPNVAGHKPNP
+262 PDGDFTNVANHKPNP

-303 DADRLAVI
+303 DADRLSVI
-311 INHRGKVITLDGNQ
+311 INHHGKVVALDGNQ
-325 SAALIMNYVMKH
+325 SATLIMNYVMKN
-337 ADPANAYVCKTIV
+337 ADPAKAYVCKTIV
-350 TTDFITAM
+350 TTDFITAI
-358 AAKYGVKM
+358 AKKYGIKM
-366 YGEMLIGFK
+366 YGDMLIGFK
-375 FIGELIEEKTPLGE
+375 FIGELIEEKAPLGE
-389 RFLAGGEESYGVLVG
+389 RFLVGGEESYGVLVG

-418 VAKYADELKKAG
+418 IAKYADELKKAG

-468 MSDLR
+468 MVDLR
-473 DNPLKELGGQT
+473 ENPLKELTGVP

-490 YNTLTKTDLVTGTRT
+490 YNTLIKTDLATGAQTP
-505 EFACRQ
+505 FDCRQ

-558 QVMRQYMNQ
+558 QVMRGYIKQ
-567 FLEAAKEQLL
+567 FLESAKEQLL
-577 S
+577 N

>member
-1 MDDLQQHLST
+1 MQEHLSE
-11 SAYVNVQKW
+11 SAYQNLQKW
-20 LTEPKFAEFKTEI
+20 LTEPRFAEFKPEI
-33 EALIAAENWRA
+33 EALVASENWQA

-68 NRINDI
+68 NRINDV
-74 TIGAAAQGLAQF
+74 TVGAAAQGLAQF
-86 LLDKSDKSA
+86 LLKKSA
-95 QHGVVIAYD
+95 ESATQGVVIAYD

-130 DSFRATPELS
+130 ESFRATPELS

-180 DKGVMDQVHAVSEI
+180 DRGVMDQVHAVTEI
-194 KLGDLSQ
+194 KMGDLAQ
-201 VQMLGQ
+201 VKMIGEEVDQ
-207 EIDEAYFQ
+207 AYLD
-215 AVIADQTVDDPQL
+215 AVINGQSVSDPQL

-262 PDGNFPNVAGHKPNP
+262 PDGNFPNVVNHKPNP

-303 DADRLAVI
+303 DADRLSVI

-325 SAALIMNYVMKH
+325 SATLIMNYVMKN
-337 ADPANAYVCKTIV
+337 AGPTDAYVCKTIV
-350 TTDFITAM
+350 TTDFITAI
-358 AAKYGVKM
+358 AQKYGIKM
-366 YGEMLIGFK
+366 YDDMLIGFK

-404 THARDKDAASGALI
+404 THARDKDAASGALVI
-418 VAKYADELKKAG
+418 AKYADELKKTG

-449 GLATAEF
+449 GLATAEL

-468 MSDLR
+468 MNDLR
-473 DNPLKELGGQT
+473 ESPLRELGGLP

-490 YNTLTKTDLVTGTRT
+490 YNTLIKTDLATGVQTP
-505 EFACRQ
+505 FGCRQ

-552 DVQTQA
+552 DVQTQS
-558 QVMRQYMNQ
+558 QVMRDYMNQ
-567 FLEAAKEQLL
+567 FLQSAKEQLL

>member
-1 MDDLQQHLST
+1 MQEHLSE
-11 SAYVNVQKW
+11 SAYQNLQKW
-20 LTEPKFAEFKTEI
+20 LTEPRFAEFKPEI
-33 EALIAAENWRA
+33 EASVASENWQA

-68 NRINDI
+68 NRINDV
-74 TIGAAAQGLAQF
+74 TVGAAAQGLAQF
-86 LLDKSDKSA
+86 LLNKSA
-95 QHGVVIAYD
+95 ESATRGVVIAYD

-130 DSFRATPELS
+130 ESFRATPELS

-148 AAGVVI
+148 VAGVVI

-180 DKGVMDQVHAVSEI
+180 DRGVMDQVHAVTEI
-194 KLGDLSQ
+194 KMGDLAQ
-201 VQMLGQ
+201 VKMIGEEVDQ
-207 EIDEAYFQ
+207 AYLD
-215 AVIADQTVDDPQL
+215 AVINGQSVSDPQL
-228 SIVYSPLHGAGQT
+228 SIIYSPLHGAGQT

-262 PDGNFPNVAGHKPNP
+262 PDGNFPNVVNHKPNP

-290 LAENADIA
+290 LADNADIA

-303 DADRLAVI
+303 DADRLSVI
-311 INHRGKVITLDGNQ
+311 INHRGKVIALDGNQ
-325 SAALIMNYVMKH
+325 SATLIMNYVMKN
-337 ADPANAYVCKTIV
+337 ADPTNAYVCKTIV
-350 TTDFITAM
+350 TTDFITAI
-358 AAKYGVKM
+358 AQKYGIKM
-366 YGEMLIGFK
+366 YDDMLIGFK

-404 THARDKDAASGALI
+404 THARDKDAASGALVI
-418 VAKYADELKKAG
+418 AKYADELKKAG

-468 MSDLR
+468 MNDLR
-473 DNPLKELGGQT
+473 ENPLRELGGLP

-490 YNTLTKTDLVTGTRT
+490 YNTLIKTDLTTGAQTP
-505 EFACRQ
+505 FSCRQ

-552 DVQTQA
+552 DVQTQS
-558 QVMRQYMNQ
+558 QVMRNYMNQ
-567 FLEAAKEQLL
+567 FLQSAKEQLL

>member
-1 MDDLQQHLST
+1 MQEHLSKT
-11 SAYVNVQKW
+11 AYQNLQKW
-20 LTEPKFAEFKTEI
+20 LTEPRFAEFKPEI
-33 EALIAAENWRA
+33 EALVASENWQA

-68 NRINDI
+68 NRINDV
-74 TIGAAAQGLAQF
+74 TVGAAAQGLAQF
-86 LLDKSDKSA
+86 VLKKSA
-95 QHGVVIAYD
+95 ESATRGVVIAYD

-116 ARVIVGNGLTAYLF
+116 ARVIVGTGLTAYLF
-130 DSFRATPELS
+130 ENFRATPELS
-140 FAVRHLQA
+140 FAVRYLQA

-180 DKGVMDQVHAVSEI
+180 DRGVMDQVHAVTEI
-194 KLGDLSQ
+194 KMGDLAQ
-201 VQMLGQ
+201 VKMIGEEVDQ
-207 EIDEAYFQ
+207 AYFDAAINGQ
-215 AVIADQTVDDPQL
+215 AVSDPQL

-262 PDGNFPNVAGHKPNP
+262 PDGNFPNVVNHKPNP

-303 DADRLAVI
+303 DADRLSVI
-311 INHRGKVITLDGNQ
+311 INHRGKVIALDGNQ
-325 SAALIMNYVMKH
+325 SATLIMNYVMKN
-337 ADPANAYVCKTIV
+337 ADPINAYVCKTIV
-350 TTDFITAM
+350 TTDFITAI
-358 AAKYGVKM
+358 AQKYGIKM
-366 YGEMLIGFK
+366 CDDMLIGFK

-404 THARDKDAASGALI
+404 THARDKDAASGALVI
-418 VAKYADELKKAG
+418 AKYADELKKTG

-468 MSDLR
+468 MNDLR
-473 DNPLKELGGQT
+473 ENPLRELGGLP
-484 VTAVLD
+484 VTAVFD
-490 YNTLTKTDLVTGTRT
+490 YNTLTKTDLATGVQTP
-505 EFACRQ
+505 FSCRQ

-552 DVQTQA
+552 DVQTQS
-558 QVMRQYMNQ
+558 QVMRDYMNQ
-567 FLEAAKEQLL
+567 FLQSAKEQLL

>member
-1 MDDLQQHLST
+1 MQEHLSE
-11 SAYVNVQKW
+11 SAYQNLQKW
-20 LTEPKFAEFKTEI
+20 LTEPRFAEFKPEI
-33 EALIAAENWRA
+33 EALVTSENWQA

-68 NRINDI
+68 NRINDV
-74 TIGAAAQGLAQF
+74 TVGAAAQGLAQF
-86 LLDKSDKSA
+86 LLKKSA
-95 QHGVVIAYD
+95 ESATQGVVIAYD

-130 DSFRATPELS
+130 ESFRATPELS

-180 DKGVMDQVHAVSEI
+180 DRGVMDQVHAVTEI
-194 KLGDLSQ
+194 KIGDLAQ
-201 VQMLGQ
+201 VKMIGE
-207 EIDEAYFQ
+207 EIDQAYFD
-215 AVIADQTVDDPQL
+215 AVINGQSVSDPQL

-249 LGFQVS
+249 LGFQVG

-262 PDGNFPNVAGHKPNP
+262 PDGNFPNVVNHKPNP

-303 DADRLAVI
+303 DADRLSVI

-325 SAALIMNYVMKH
+325 SATLIMNYVMKN
-337 ADPANAYVCKTIV
+337 ADPTNAYVCKTIV
-350 TTDFITAM
+350 TTDFITAI
-358 AAKYGVKM
+358 AQKYGIKM
-366 YGEMLIGFK
+366 YDDMLIGFK

-404 THARDKDAASGALI
+404 AHARDKDAASGALVI
-418 VAKYADELKKAG
+418 AKYADELKKTG

-468 MSDLR
+468 MNDLR
-473 DNPLKELGGQT
+473 ENPLRELGGLP

-490 YNTLTKTDLVTGTRT
+490 YNTLTKTDLATGAQTP
-505 EFACRQ
+505 FSCRQ

-552 DVQTQA
+552 DVQTQS
-558 QVMRQYMNQ
+558 QVMRDYMNQ
-567 FLEAAKEQLL
+567 FLQSAKEQLL

>member
-1 MDDLQQHLST
+1 MQEHLSE
-11 SAYVNVQKW
+11 SAYQNLQKW
-20 LTEPKFAEFKTEI
+20 LTEPRFAEFKPEI
-33 EALIAAENWRA
+33 EALMASENWQA

-68 NRINDI
+68 NRINNV
-74 TIGAAAQGLAQF
+74 TVGAAAQGLAQF
-86 LLDKSDKSA
+86 LLNKSA
-95 QHGVVIAYD
+95 KSATQGVVIAYD

-130 DSFRATPELS
+130 ESFRATPELS

-148 AAGVVI
+148 VAGVVI

-180 DKGVMDQVHAVSEI
+180 DRGVMDQVHAVTEI
-194 KLGDLSQ
+194 KMGDLAQ
-201 VQMLGQ
+201 VKMIGEEVDQ
-207 EIDEAYFQ
+207 AYLD
-215 AVIADQTVDDPQL
+215 AVINGQVVSDPQL

-262 PDGNFPNVAGHKPNP
+262 PDGNFPNVVNHKPNP

-303 DADRLAVI
+303 DADRLSVI
-311 INHRGKVITLDGNQ
+311 INHRGKVIALDGNQ
-325 SAALIMNYVMKH
+325 SATLIMNYVMKN
-337 ADPANAYVCKTIV
+337 ADPTNAYVCKTIV
-350 TTDFITAM
+350 TTDFITAI
-358 AAKYGVKM
+358 AQKYGIKM
-366 YGEMLIGFK
+366 YDDMLIGFK

-404 THARDKDAASGALI
+404 THARDKDAASGALVI
-418 VAKYADELKKAG
+418 AKYADELKKAG
-430 KTLYDELLA
+430 KTLYDELLS

-468 MSDLR
+468 MNDLR
-473 DNPLKELGGQT
+473 ENPLQELGGLP

-490 YNTLTKTDLVTGTRT
+490 YNTLIKTDLATGVQTP
-505 EFACRQ
+505 FSCRQ

-552 DVQTQA
+552 DVQTQS
-558 QVMRQYMNQ
+558 QVMRDYMNQ
-567 FLEAAKEQLL
+567 FLTAAKEQLL

>member
-1 MDDLQQHLST
+1 MQEHLSE
-11 SAYVNVQKW
+11 SAYQNLQKW
-20 LTEPKFAEFKTEI
+20 LTEPRFAEFKPEI
-33 EALIAAENWRA
+33 EASVASENWQA

-68 NRINDI
+68 NRINDV
-74 TIGAAAQGLAQF
+74 TVGAAAQGLAQF
-86 LLDKSDKSA
+86 LLNKSA
-95 QHGVVIAYD
+95 ESATRGVVIAYD

-130 DSFRATPELS
+130 ESFRATPELS

-148 AAGVVI
+148 VAGVVI

-180 DKGVMDQVHAVSEI
+180 DRGVMDQVHAVTEI
-194 KLGDLSQ
+194 KMGDLAQ
-201 VQMLGQ
+201 VKMIGKEVDQ
-207 EIDEAYFQ
+207 AYLD
-215 AVIADQTVDDPQL
+215 AVINGQSVSDPQL
-228 SIVYSPLHGAGQT
+228 SIIYSPLHGAGQT

-262 PDGNFPNVAGHKPNP
+262 PDGNFPNVVNHKPNP
-277 EEPGAN
+277 EEPDAN

-290 LAENADIA
+290 LADNADIA

-303 DADRLAVI
+303 DADRLSVI
-311 INHRGKVITLDGNQ
+311 INHRGKVIALDGNQ
-325 SAALIMNYVMKH
+325 SATLIMNYVMKN
-337 ADPANAYVCKTIV
+337 ADPTNAYVCKTIV
-350 TTDFITAM
+350 TTDFITAI
-358 AAKYGVKM
+358 AQKYGIKM
-366 YGEMLIGFK
+366 YDDMLIGFK

-404 THARDKDAASGALI
+404 THARDKDAASGALVI
-418 VAKYADELKKAG
+418 AKYADELKKAG

-468 MSDLR
+468 MNDLR
-473 DNPLKELGGQT
+473 ENPLQELGGLP

-490 YNTLTKTDLVTGTRT
+490 YNTLTKTDLATGAQTP
-505 EFACRQ
+505 FSCRQ

-552 DVQTQA
+552 DVQTQS
-558 QVMRQYMNQ
+558 QVMRDYMNQ
-567 FLEAAKEQLL
+567 FLTAAKEQLL

>member
-1 MDDLQQHLST
+1 MQEYLSKT
-11 SAYVNVQKW
+11 AYQNLQKW
-20 LTEPKFAEFKTEI
+20 LTEPQFAEFKPEI
-33 EALIAAENWRA
+33 EALVASENWQA

-68 NRINDI
+68 NRINNV
-74 TIGAAAQGLAQF
+74 TVGAAAQGLAQF
-86 LLDKSDKSA
+86 LLKKSA
-95 QHGVVIAYD
+95 ESATQGVVIAYD

-130 DSFRATPELS
+130 ESFRATPELS

-180 DKGVMDQVHAVSEI
+180 DRSVMDQVHAVTEI
-194 KLGDLSQ
+194 KMGDLAQ
-201 VQMLGQ
+201 VKMIGEEVDQ
-207 EIDEAYFQ
+207 AYFD
-215 AVIADQTVDDPQL
+215 AVINGQTVSDPQL

-262 PDGNFPNVAGHKPNP
+262 PDGNFPNVANHKPNP

-303 DADRLAVI
+303 DADRLSVI

-325 SAALIMNYVMKH
+325 SATLIMNYVMKN
-337 ADPANAYVCKTIV
+337 ADPTNAYVCKTIV
-350 TTDFITAM
+350 TTDFITAI
-358 AAKYGVKM
+358 AQKYGIKM
-366 YGEMLIGFK
+366 YDDMLIGFK

-404 THARDKDAASGALI
+404 THARDKDAASGALVI
-418 VAKYADELKKAG
+418 AKYADELKKTG

-468 MSDLR
+468 MNDLR
-473 DNPLKELGGQT
+473 ESPLRELGGLP

-490 YNTLTKTDLVTGTRT
+490 YNTLIKTDLATGVQTP
-505 EFACRQ
+505 FGCRQ

-552 DVQTQA
+552 DVQTQS
-558 QVMRQYMNQ
+558 QVMRDYMNQ
-567 FLEAAKEQLL
+567 FLQSAKEQLL